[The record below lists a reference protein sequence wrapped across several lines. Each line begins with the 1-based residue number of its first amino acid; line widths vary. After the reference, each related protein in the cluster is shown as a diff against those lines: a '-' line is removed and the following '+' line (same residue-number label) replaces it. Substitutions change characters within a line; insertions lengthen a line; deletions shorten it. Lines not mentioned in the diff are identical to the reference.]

1 MENIAIVF
9 DIDGLMVDTEPIS
22 RLAWD
27 KALAPFNHELDDELH
42 TRIVG
47 YRIDESAL
55 MVIEEYDLPLT
66 PEALIELKRIEYDQ
80 VLSEGIPVMSGLFD
94 LIEAVNQ
101 RKISWAVATSSP
113 LAHAQKILGL
123 LELTDSCAAMT
134 GGDEVSKGK
143 PAPDIYLLA
152 AERLG
157 LPPANCLAIEDSA
170 PGCRAAL
177 TAGMMTLAVPNSD
190 TEKSNFPPIYQTYK
204 SLNGITRALDT
215 LLSTLKNRSS

>member
-1 MENIAIVF
+1 MKNIAIVL

-27 KALAPFNHELDDELH
+27 RVLAHYNRVLDDALH

-55 MVIEEYDLPLT
+55 MIIDEYDLPLS
-66 PEALIELKRIEYDQ
+66 ADQVIELKRIEYDQ
-80 VLSEGIPVMSGLFD
+80 VLSDGVPVMPGLFD
-94 LIEAVNQ
+94 LIEGINE
-101 RKISWAVATSSP
+101 KEIPWAVATSSP
-113 LAHAQKILGL
+113 LAHAQRILSQL
-123 LELTDSCAAMT
+123 QLTDSCTVMT
-134 GGDEVSKGK
+134 GGDEVSRGK

-157 LPPANCLAIEDSA
+157 LPPTHCLAVEDSA

-177 TAGMMTLAVPNSD
+177 AAGMMTLAVPNGDTKTSD
-190 TEKSNFPPIYQTYK
+190 FPPVHQVFS
-204 SLNGITRALDT
+204 SLNTVAQALDQ
-215 LLSTLKNRSS
+215 LLVELKKQLS